1 MHTEIERKFLVTDS
15 LFKEQAVRTMNIRQ
29 GYVGTPSGK
38 GEARV
43 SIRDE
48 RAWVIIKSN
57 DRLSRLEYEI
67 PIPKK
72 DAEELLARTCGRI
85 IHKTRYIIP
94 AQSDMLKW
102 EVDEFHGE
110 DEGLIIAEIE
120 LPTEDTQFD
129 KPQWLGEEVT
139 QDTTYYNSTLSKTSW
154 KAIQKSRA
162 EAKAWDDWRD
172 SLVRK

>member
-1 MHTEIERKFLVTDS
+1 MQTEIERKFITTSS
-15 LFKEQAVRTMNIRQ
+15 LFKEQAVRVMNIQQ
-29 GYVGTPSGK
+29 GYIGTTSK

-43 SIRDE
+43 SIRD
-48 RAWVIIKSN
+48 
-57 DRLSRLEYEI
+57 
-67 PIPKK
+67 
-72 DAEELLARTCGRI
+72 AEELLKRTCSRI

-94 AQSDMLKW
+94 ATSGMLKW

-120 LPTEDTQFD
+120 LPSEDTQFD
-129 KPQWLGEEVT
+129 KPQWLGKEVT

-154 KAIQKSRA
+154 KAIQKSYA

-172 SLVRK
+172 SLVKG

>member
-1 MHTEIERKFLVTDS
+1 MHTEIERKFLVTNS
-15 LFKEQAVRTMNIRQ
+15 LFMEQAVRIMNIKQ
-29 GYVGTPSGK
+29 GYIGTPSK

-43 SIRDE
+43 SIRDNK
-48 RAWVIIKSN
+48 AWVMIKSN
-57 DRLSRLEYEI
+57 NKLSRLEYEI
-67 PIPKK
+67 PIPKE
-72 DAEELLARTCGRI
+72 DAEKLLAETCGRI
-85 IHKTRYIIP
+85 ITKTRYIIP
-94 AQSDMLKW
+94 AKTDMLKW

-154 KAIQKSRA
+154 KAIQKSYA

>member
-1 MHTEIERKFLVTDS
+1 MQTEIERKFLTTNS
-15 LFKEQAVRTMNIRQ
+15 LFKEQAVRVVDIRQ
-29 GYVGTPSGK
+29 GYIGVTDK

-48 RAWVIIKSN
+48 KAWIIVKSN
-57 DRLSRLEYEI
+57 ERLSRLEYEI

-72 DAEELLARTCGRI
+72 DAEELLSFTCDRV

-94 AQSDMLKW
+94 CEDSMLKW

-120 LPTEDTQFD
+120 LPRKDMLFE
-129 KPQWLGEEVT
+129 KPQWLGKEVT

-154 KAIQKSRA
+154 KVIQQKRA
-162 EAKAWDDWRD
+162 EYKAWDDWRD